1 MAFVQSYAAPRHCL
15 GPVRSAILSDS
26 FDNGRE
32 VALEPQGEWER
43 LLTAANAGDGAAFAR
58 FLTLIT
64 PVMRGIIRARAGT
77 MGSDEHEDILQEV
90 LLAVHL
96 KRGTWQGDRP
106 VRPWLYAVAR
116 HKIVDAF
123 RKRGSAIQVPIEAF
137 EETLPAER
145 SDEPMAAR
153 DLSAMLDQI
162 DERSATIVRAI
173 AIEGESA
180 ETAGERVGLSAGA
193 ARVSMHRAMKR
204 LSALAERMTR

>member
-1 MAFVQSYAAPRHCL
+1 M
-15 GPVRSAILSDS
+15 
-26 FDNGRE
+26 
-32 VALEPQGEWER
+32 
-43 LLTAANAGDGAAFAR
+43 TAANAGDGAAFAR

-64 PVMRGIIRARAGT
+64 ARVMRGIIRARAGT

-145 SDEPMAAR
+145 SEEPMAAR

>member
-1 MAFVQSYAAPRHCL
+1 MDTYAPPRHCPL
-15 GPVRSAILSDS
+15 PAIGGILLRSLADE
-26 FDNGRE
+26 RE

-58 FLTLIT
+58 FLMQIT
-64 PVMRGIIRARAGT
+64 PVIRGIIRARAVT
-77 MGSDEHEDILQEV
+77 MGPDEHEDILQEV

-123 RKRGSAIQVPIEAF
+123 RRRGSAVHVPIETFA
-137 EETLPAER
+137 ETLPEDR

-153 DLSAMLDQI
+153 DAAAMLSQI
-162 DERSATIVRAI
+162 DERSAQIVRAI
-173 AIEGESA
+173 AIEGENA
-180 ETAGERVGLSAGA
+180 ETAGERVGISAGA
-193 ARVSMHRAMKR
+193 ARVTMHRAMKR
-204 LSALAERMTR
+204 LSSLAERMTK

>member
-1 MAFVQSYAAPRHCL
+1 MA
-15 GPVRSAILSDS
+15 
-26 FDNGRE
+26 GRQ
-32 VALEPQGEWER
+32 A
-43 LLTAANAGDGAAFAR
+43 
-58 FLTLIT
+58 
-64 PVMRGIIRARAGT
+64 
-77 MGSDEHEDILQEV
+77 
-90 LLAVHL
+90 
-96 KRGTWQGDRP
+96 

-153 DLSAMLDQI
+153 DLTAMLDQI